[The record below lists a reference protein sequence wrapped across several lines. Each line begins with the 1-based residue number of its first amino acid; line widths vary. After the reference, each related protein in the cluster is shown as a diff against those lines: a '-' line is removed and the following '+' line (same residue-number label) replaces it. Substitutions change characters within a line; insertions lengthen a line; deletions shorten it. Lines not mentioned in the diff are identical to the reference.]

1 MKKVLSILFLLVYI
15 NTALGIGIDFHF
27 CQSKI
32 VDVKLAGLSHAH
44 CNCPV
49 GSMPK
54 DCCKNE
60 LHFCQTDNH
69 KTQADATLLTKIS
82 IIKMPL
88 LFPDYISSFVIA
100 DYTSQKDQFYNY
112 YRFKYK
118 PTNQLFILNNVFR
131 I

>member
-60 LHFCQTDNH
+60 LHYCHTDNH
-69 KTQADATLLTKIS
+69 KTQVDATRLTKMS
-82 IIKMPL
+82 TIKVPV
-88 LFPDYISSFVIA
+88 LFPDYISSLVIA
-100 DYTSQKDQFYNY
+100 DNTQKKDTFCNH
-112 YRFKYK
+112 YRFNYN
-118 PTNQLFILNNVFR
+118 PTNPLFILNNIFR